1 MGHNARRLL
10 VAAAPSVIPAKAGI
24 HSGRTER
31 RVPWASRRLIA
42 LTLAALVMLAL
53 PSAAAAHGG
62 SLVFSGDR
70 GPYQIRAFA
79 ILTEG
84 WLDYSIDLR
93 ELGSGERV
101 TDAQVSI
108 MALTPDGLLGP
119 WDAIYT
125 GTVYEMIERA
135 PEDVDWTIQVDVTG
149 GPGSITYAHR
159 LRITPGTWIGPTV
172 AIGVAF
178 VFAVAAHAYTGRRR
192 RARAGSRQE
201 RAAAR

>member
-1 MGHNARRLL
+1 MAW
-10 VAAAPSVIPAKAGI
+10 II
-24 HSGRTER
+24 
-31 RVPWASRRLIA
+31 
-42 LTLAALVMLAL
+42 AALVALAL

-79 ILTEG
+79 ILNEG

-108 MALTPDGLLGP
+108 MALTPEGLLGP

-135 PEDVDWTIQVDVTG
+135 PDDVDWTIQVDVTG
-149 GPGSITYAHR
+149 GPGSISYAHR
-159 LRITPGTWIGPTV
+159 LQITPGTWVWPTV
-172 AIGVAF
+172 AVGV
-178 VFAVAAHAYTGRRR
+178 VFALAVAAHAHTGRKRRERR
-192 RARAGSRQE
+192 RQEHAPAR
-201 RAAAR
+201 

>member
-1 MGHNARRLL
+1 
-10 VAAAPSVIPAKAGI
+10 
-24 HSGRTER
+24 
-31 RVPWASRRLIA
+31 
-42 LTLAALVMLAL
+42 MLAL

-119 WDAIYT
+119 WDALYT
-125 GTVYEMIERA
+125 GTLYEMIERA
-135 PEDVDWTIQVDVTG
+135 PDDLDWTIQVDVSAG
-149 GPGSITYAHR
+149 AGAMTYAHR
-159 LRITPGTWIGPTV
+159 LQLTPGTWIWPTV
-172 AIGVAF
+172 AVGAVF
-178 VFAVAAHAYTGRRR
+178 VLAVAAHAYTGRKR
-192 RARAGSRQE
+192 RARARQRQE
-201 RAAAR
+201 HAAAR

>member
-1 MGHNARRLL
+1 M
-10 VAAAPSVIPAKAGI
+10 
-24 HSGRTER
+24 
-31 RVPWASRRLIA
+31 
-42 LTLAALVMLAL
+42 LAALVMLAL

-79 ILTEG
+79 ILNEG

-101 TDAQVSI
+101 TDAQVTI

-119 WDAIYT
+119 WDALYT

-135 PEDVDWTIQVDVTG
+135 PDDVDWTMQVAVTG
-149 GPGSITYAHR
+149 GPGPITYAHR
-159 LRITPGTWIGPTV
+159 LRITPGTWIWPTV
-172 AIGVAF
+172 AVGL
-178 VFAVAAHAYTGRRR
+178 VFALAVVAHAYTGRKRR
-192 RARAGSRQE
+192 TRARNRQE
-201 RAAAR
+201 RAPAR

>member
-1 MGHNARRLL
+1 M
-10 VAAAPSVIPAKAGI
+10 VI
-24 HSGRTER
+24 
-31 RVPWASRRLIA
+31 
-42 LTLAALVMLAL
+42 AALVMLAL
-53 PSAAAAHGG
+53 PTAAAAHGG
-62 SLVFSGDR
+62 SLVFSGDH

-79 ILTEG
+79 ILNEG

-119 WDAIYT
+119 WNAIYT

-135 PEDVDWTIQVDVTG
+135 PDDVDWTIQVDVTG

-178 VFAVAAHAYTGRRR
+178 ALAVAAHAYTGRRR
-192 RARAGSRQE
+192 RARHRQE
-201 RAAAR
+201 RVAAR